1 LTNLKGKEPV
11 ETIEEAVKHETTS
24 RPKREYR
31 TLAFQVMLFS
41 AIGAFAVLTLIVS
54 STPLLALDV
63 QITRSL
69 QTLSSPSFA
78 AVMDWISW
86 VGFQPQSYIVPAV
99 VAFLLFRLGLHWE
112 AVTSL
117 VAALVPGL
125 VNVLIK
131 ELIRRPR
138 PTADLVDVLSVL
150 DSYSFPSGHVMFYA
164 GFFGFLWFV
173 TYALFK
179 RSLTRTLLLVFF
191 GSLIA
196 LVGVSRMYLGHHWA
210 SDILGAYLL
219 GGLSLVVI
227 LRFYR
232 WGKTRFFVRQPVA
245 SE

>member
-1 LTNLKGKEPV
+1 MEN
-11 ETIEEAVKHETTS
+11 AVQDAVQQETTS
-24 RPKREYR
+24 RPQREYR
-31 TLAFQVMLFS
+31 TLAFQVLLFS

-63 QITRSL
+63 QITRAL
-69 QTLSSPSFA
+69 QTLSSPPFA
-78 AVMDWISW
+78 AAMDWISW
-86 VGFQPQSYIVPAV
+86 VGFQPQSYVIPAV

-117 VAALVPGL
+117 MAAFVPGL
-125 VNVLIK
+125 LNLLVK

-138 PTADLVDVLSVL
+138 PSSDLVEVFSIL
-150 DSYSFPSGHVMFYA
+150 DSYSFPSGHVMFYT
-164 GFFGFLWFV
+164 GFFGFLWFL

-179 RSLTRTLLLVFF
+179 RSLTRTLLLVIF

-219 GGLSLVVI
+219 GGLSLVLI
-227 LRFYR
+227 FRFYR
-232 WGKTRFFVRQPVA
+232 WGKTRFFVRQPV
-245 SE
+245 SSG